1 METNN
6 LIVTVNTLIK
16 LYENREIELKIQKEE
31 NKLLKNQLEL
41 LKKELVEKTEESKA
55 VNKSKQEV
63 REIFEEIKKG
73 EKI

>member
-41 LKKELVEKTEESKA
+41 LKKELVEKNDELEE
-55 VNKSKQEV
+55 VIRTRQEKSL
-63 REIFEEIKKG
+63 RR
-73 EKI
+73 